1 MALVDFPALAPKLP
15 LGHNIEECLKVLLR
29 KIRADLPQSS
39 FEVSAD
45 STSPVA
51 VEFARGGRRVIR
63 IFNHV
68 HHISLPAIFFR
79 SAEPLP
85 RKRVSPNVRRF
96 FQVSLIRVVLRASCG
111 RSWSRPER
119 ENHHPRSSRRHYA
132 TVASGRR
139 GSFAFSRF
147 DMPLL
152 RRICGQTFLVGSE
165 NLLKGAP
172 HNRGQLHFCGAVSL
186 FAHIFYRLPSGELWT
201 PSPN

>member
-1 MALVDFPALAPKLP
+1 MAVLADLPPLTPKLP

-29 KIRADLPQSS
+29 KIRADIPQSS

-45 STSPVA
+45 RTSPVA

-63 IFNHV
+63 IFYHV

-85 RKRVSPNVRRF
+85 RKHVSPNVQRF
-96 FQVSLIRVVLRASCG
+96 FSLSSIRVVLRAACG

-132 TVASGRR
+132 TVASGRH

-147 DMPLL
+147 DMPLPH
-152 RRICGQTFLVGSE
+152 RICGQIFLVGSE
-165 NLLKGAP
+165 NLLKGGSAQS
-172 HNRGQLHFCGAVSL
+172 R
-186 FAHIFYRLPSGELWT
+186 
-201 PSPN
+201 